1 MTTATELKPAHTVHS
16 NAVGIARS
24 LGPAFAARAAEVDDD
39 DAFVADNYRDLRHS
53 GLIEAGVPADLGGG
67 GAEVR
72 ELCDMIRELA
82 HHCGSTAL
90 AFSMHTHQVAIP
102 AWRWTRQKAAPVMP
116 LLKRVAAERVV
127 LLSSGGSDW
136 IEGSGKAQKVDGGY
150 RITARKIFTSGSPI
164 GDILMTGAVLDEPD
178 GPKVLHFGL
187 PMKSPHVKVLDTWKV
202 MGMRGTGSNDVMI
215 EGHVVPEEAVAL
227 KRNQGEWHMLFHI
240 ISMIAFPLIYSRLS
254 RRCGKRARYRGR
266 DGEAEGAGRPCD
278 RACRADGDRTQGR
291 TIRPCRH
298 DCRGRARRTFA
309 GHDQRDHDRP
319 LAGRPPRDRRDGT
332 RHGDGGRRSLLPGQG
347 PRTPVPRHSG
357 RPLSSHENRTAA
369 GVFRPHRP
377 RSRYAQDLLRNKS
390 LRWRRHKNQHRLH
403 FYSGMHDQKSKFNA
417 KWRLLKYD
425 NACFGVDEIVIL
437 PPNSQG
443 SLNAPHKLLPAFRST
458 ERRVFFLGRG
468 YHLCAWISR

>member
-1 MTTATELKPAHTVHS
+1 MTTATEFKPAHTVRS
-16 NAVGIARS
+16 NAIGIARL
-24 LGPAFAARAAEVDDD
+24 LGPAFAARAAEADDG

-102 AWRWTRQKAAPVMP
+102 AWRWTHQKAAPVMP
-116 LLKRVAAERVV
+116 LLKRVAAERII

-240 ISMIAFPLIYSRLS
+240 ISMIAFPLIYSAYLGVAESARDIAVEMA
-254 RRCGKRARYRGR
+254 KRKEPDAHVI
-266 DGEAEGAGRPCD
+266 E
-278 RACRADGDRTQGR
+278 
-291 TIRPCRH
+291 
-298 DCRGRARRTFA
+298 
-309 GHDQRDHDRP
+309 
-319 LAGRPPRDRRDGT
+319 LAGRMETELRAAQYALAAMIAAAERGEPSPAATNEIMIG
-332 RHGDGGRRSLLPGQG
+332 RSLVARHAIATTELAMETAGGAAFYRDKGLERRFRDIQG
-347 PRTPVPRHSG
+347 ARYHPMRTGPQQEFSG
-357 RPLSSHENRTAA
+357 RIALGLDTLRT
-369 GVFRPHRP
+369 F
-377 RSRYAQDLLRNKS
+377 
-390 LRWRRHKNQHRLH
+390 
-403 FYSGMHDQKSKFNA
+403 
-417 KWRLLKYD
+417 
-425 NACFGVDEIVIL
+425 
-437 PPNSQG
+437 
-443 SLNAPHKLLPAFRST
+443 
-458 ERRVFFLGRG
+458 
-468 YHLCAWISR
+468 